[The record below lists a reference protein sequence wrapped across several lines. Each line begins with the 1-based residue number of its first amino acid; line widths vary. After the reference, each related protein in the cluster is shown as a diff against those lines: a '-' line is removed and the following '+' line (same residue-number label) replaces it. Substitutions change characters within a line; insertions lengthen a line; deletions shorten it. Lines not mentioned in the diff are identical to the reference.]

1 MAHTMFDK
9 KIYSDAERI
18 QRVWDIIEIKNV
30 MALHIYYH
38 CYARQIEELE
48 DIWVQKP
55 ENKKTASFG
64 QSRGYM
70 LGYDKI
76 MQAYGINN
84 LNNQKKALA
93 EAIANDPTIE
103 DCEDNLGLGQSFV
116 HAITTPYIELAG
128 DGQTAQGVWYTPGH
142 TSGSDRH
149 GYMYEKYF
157 IDFIKED
164 GEWKIWHLFVGT
176 DFSTPPGEGFGGPTE
191 LEREKNPP
199 PPGQGFP
206 GGPPPGGG
214 NKEPDPYYFSCDAYT
229 MKFNYCHQKPLPKPY
244 WTFSETR
251 SYGPDGE
258 EGFSWDMV
266 YGGK

>member
-9 KIYSDAERI
+9 KIYSDEERI

-38 CYARQIEELE
+38 CYGRHVEELE

-55 ENKKTASFG
+55 ENQKTASFG
-64 QSRGYM
+64 QAMGYM
-70 LGYDKI
+70 CGYDRVMKG
-76 MQAYGINN
+76 YGTNN
-84 LNNQKKALA
+84 RTNLENELKA
-93 EAIANDPTIE
+93 AIEKDPSIE
-103 DCEDNLGLGQSFV
+103 FCEDNIGLGNSFV

-142 TSGSDRH
+142 TSG
-149 GYMYEKYF
+149 GKMAAYMYEKYF
-157 IDFIKED
+157 IDFVKED
-164 GEWKIWHLFVGT
+164 GHWKIWHLFVGT
-176 DFSTPPGEGFGGPTE
+176 DFAAAPGEGFGGITE
-191 LEREKNPP
+191 LEREVNPP
-199 PPGQGFP
+199 APGMGGP

-214 NKEPDPYYFSCDAYT
+214 NREPDPYYFSCNAYT
-229 MKFNYCHQKPLPKPY
+229 TKFNYCHQKDLPKPY
-244 WTFSETR
+244 WTFSETK

-258 EGFSWDMV
+258 EGFSWDKF